1 MAGIVIPNAAMVL
14 AAGRGERLRPLTDA
28 TPKPLI
34 EVGGRA
40 LIDHALD
47 GLASAGVE
55 LAVVNL
61 WYRADSIARHLAGR
75 RRPRIVLSRE
85 DELLDTGG
93 GVAKALPRLGSEPFY
108 VLGSDGLWNDG
119 DTPALERLAGRW
131 DDAAMD
137 ALLLLQPMEK
147 AVGFT
152 GAGDF
157 FIEPTGRL
165 RRRGGLASAPYAFTS
180 IQIMHPRAFGRRA
193 GGAFSN
199 NLIWDRALESG
210 RLYGLEHVGDWCHV
224 GTPEG
229 LAEAKSRPYGPR

>member
-1 MAGIVIPNAAMVL
+1 MTPRTAMVL

-34 EVGGRA
+34 EVAGRA

-47 GLASAGVE
+47 GLADAGVE

-61 WYRADSIARHLAGR
+61 WHRADAIGRHLAGR
-75 RRPRIVLSRE
+75 ERPRIALSRE
-85 DELLDTGG
+85 DELMDTGG
-93 GVAKALPRLGSEPFY
+93 GVAKALPRLGAAPFY
-108 VLGSDGLWNDG
+108 VLGSDGLWRG
-119 DTPALERLAGRW
+119 GETPALERLAAGW

-137 ALLLLQPMEK
+137 ALLLLQPVDT
-147 AVGFT
+147 AAGFD

-157 FIEPTGRL
+157 FLEPTGRL
-165 RRRGGLASAPYAFTS
+165 RRRGEAARAPYAFTS
-180 IQIMHPRAFGRRA
+180 IQIMHPRAFDRCP

-210 RLYGLEHVGDWCHV
+210 RLWGLVHDGEWCHV
-224 GTPEG
+224 GTPAA
-229 LAEAKSRPYGPR
+229 LAAAERRYGAAGGPAS